1 MERAKNG
8 VGLIIPGITCVKSL
22 MGNKWLYQSEKM
34 FMLSLIHI
42 YMDIF
47 YDKIVTGQWGII
59 GMLIICAIPTAL
71 LLVVLSRKMALKV
84 RKMNQLLDSQEETNY
99 NLNSIENGIQML
111 VEANE
116 QKEKENL
123 QLKKTR
129 FIRNFIRNDFK
140 NQEEVLQE
148 SEKVFMEIK
157 NSEYLTVLLLSL
169 IHIS

>member
-1 MERAKNG
+1 
-8 VGLIIPGITCVKSL
+8 
-22 MGNKWLYQSEKM
+22 
-34 FMLSLIHI
+34 
-42 YMDIF
+42 
-47 YDKIVTGQWGII
+47 
-59 GMLIICAIPTAL
+59 MLIICAIPTAL

-148 SEKVFMEIK
+148 SEKVSMEIK
-157 NSEYLTVLLLSL
+157 NSEYLTVLLGERSDSNENKAHTKMLEVIAQAAHLDGYGIHLVSSSQSL
-169 IHIS
+169 FVLFSESRERIEETLGMLFP